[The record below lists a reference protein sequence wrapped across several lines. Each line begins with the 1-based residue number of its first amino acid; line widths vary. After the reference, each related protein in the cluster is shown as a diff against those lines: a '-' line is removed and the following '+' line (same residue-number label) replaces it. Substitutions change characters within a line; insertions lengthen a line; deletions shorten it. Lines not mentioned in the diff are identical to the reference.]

1 MRHNEDQP
9 VPASHNINAQSP
21 YDMAA
26 GEYHEADS
34 QEEVKVP
41 KYDFER
47 MLQEALEKEDS

>member
-1 MRHNEDQP
+1 M
-9 VPASHNINAQSP
+9 PASHNINAQSP